1 MDIGQ
6 VHKMYDSSERM
17 TLMNIKERKVVLN
30 LYSKDDLIELI
41 IAMEEE

>member
-6 VHKMYDSSERM
+6 VHKMDTSERM
-17 TLMNIKERKVVLN
+17 ALMNIKERRVVLN